1 MFDVSRRSPNLGP
14 TPIPN
19 TPLRVGALV
28 GSLRQ
33 ASLNRALLEAAREVA
48 PVGLV
53 IEPIE
58 IGDLPFYDADLEAR
72 GDPHPVHRLK
82 AAIAGADALLIV
94 TPEYNGSLPAVLK
107 NAIDWASRPSSSL
120 AGKPILLMGAG
131 PGRSGAENALS
142 HLAEVLTHIRA
153 VPFERRL
160 GVARAGDLVDADG
173 RLSDPAL
180 RAAVATLL
188 GDFGRAVRAGEA
200 RVIAA

>member
-1 MFDVSRRSPNLGP
+1 MIDISRRSPDLRP
-14 TPIPN
+14 TIIPN
-19 TPLRVGALV
+19 PPLRVAALV

-53 IEPIE
+53 IEPVE

-72 GDPHPVHRLK
+72 GDPPPVRRLK
-82 AAIAGADALLIV
+82 TAIAGTDALLIV
-94 TPEYNGSLPAVLK
+94 TPEYNRSLPAVLK
-107 NAIDWASRPSSSL
+107 NAIDWASRPSSPL
-120 AGKPILLMGAG
+120 AGKPVLLMGAG
-131 PGRSGAENALS
+131 PGRSGAQSALE

-160 GVARAGDLVDADG
+160 GVARAGDLIDADG

-180 RAAVATLL
+180 RVAVANLL
-188 GDFGRAVRAGEA
+188 ADFARSVRAEDA
-200 RVIAA
+200 RVVAA